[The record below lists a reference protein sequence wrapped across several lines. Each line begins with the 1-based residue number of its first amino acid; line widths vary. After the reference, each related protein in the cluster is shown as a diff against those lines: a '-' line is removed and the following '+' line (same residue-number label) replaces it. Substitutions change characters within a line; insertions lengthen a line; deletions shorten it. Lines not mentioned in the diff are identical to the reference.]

1 MNKILCIGLGKLG
14 LIFSFI
20 LASKNN
26 FVYGYDINQNINK
39 DIITNKKSA
48 EPKLN
53 NLIKKYSKNFKFE
66 ENFQLSVSNS
76 SSSFIIVPTPSKKNK
91 EFDNKYIINALNNI
105 GPYLKNK
112 KKYIIN
118 ITSTVNPSSCR
129 SFINYLERKY
139 KIKHGREFILTY
151 NPHLIALGSIYN
163 DVINSDVVLIGSNE
177 AYGHK
182 YLKKV
187 YSQIYK
193 KKITKLQFLKL
204 DEAEIAKIA
213 INTYITMK
221 ISFTN
226 TISQISDKET
236 NIDTSKILYAIGQD
250 SRIGNKYLSLGALY
264 SGPCFPR
271 DNLNFSKYL
280 IKKKLNYSLPEAID
294 TTNNDQ
300 LGRYI
305 KTFQKIN
312 KLKNP
317 KIGICGLSYKKNT
330 NLSTRSPGLLLY
342 NFFKKRYKTIIHDEY
357 FPDIKTNQFEKDIT
371 NFATK
376 SDVIFVC
383 YPNDKF
389 KKLEKINYKKNII
402 IVDLWNFIKTTNKKI
417 KLKSVGIS

>member
-371 NFATK
+371 NFATN

-389 KKLEKINYKKNII
+389 KKLEKINYKKSII

>member
-371 NFATK
+371 NFATN

-402 IVDLWNFIKTTNKKI
+402 IVDLWNFIKTTNKKV

>member
-177 AYGHK
+177 TYGHK

-402 IVDLWNFIKTTNKKI
+402 IVDLWNFIKTTNKKV

>member
-371 NFATK
+371 NFATN

-389 KKLEKINYKKNII
+389 KKLEKINYKKSII
-402 IVDLWNFIKTTNKKI
+402 IVDLWNFIKTTNKKV

>member
-163 DVINSDVVLIGSNE
+163 DVINSDVVLIGSSE

-182 YLKKV
+182 YLKKI
-187 YSQIYK
+187 YLPIYK

-213 INTYITMK
+213 INTYVTMK

-371 NFATK
+371 NFATN

-389 KKLEKINYKKNII
+389 KKLEKINYKKSII